1 MPLIS
6 QPGSDYQAAQVTL
19 DAGHT
24 RDITLMLVDVH
35 AVLDHLY
42 LDGTRPQATRPA
54 GDYLH
59 ESSSPYTLPALI
71 EALGEVINMLSH
83 AEREALHGIPPGPR
97 PAIHPTAIR
106 PPAASNHGNP
116 KRGQTKGEP
125 PLPTEAF
132 RQF

>member
-6 QPGSDYQAAQVTL
+6 QPGSDYQAAQVAL
-19 DAGHT
+19 DAGHA

-54 GDYLH
+54 GDYLRG
-59 ESSSPYTLPALI
+59 SSSPYTLPALI

-83 AEREALHGIPPGPR
+83 AEREALHGIPPGP
-97 PAIHPTAIR
+97 PACQP
-106 PPAASNHGNP
+106 PGGDPAACS
-116 KRGQTKGEP
+116 
-125 PLPTEAF
+125 F
-132 RQF
+132 